1 MQGIIL
7 AGGKNIRMGRVKA
20 LLTINGETIIE
31 DIAEKLQRILL
42 DIIIVTNTP
51 ELFEFMDIPM
61 ISDIMPERGSL
72 GGIYS
77 GIYASNSFHSF
88 VVACD
93 MPFLVPEL
101 IKYMISEKDD
111 YDIVIPN
118 IDGEYEP
125 LHAIYSK
132 NCLKYM
138 EMLIK
143 ENNLKILDFFDKVKV
158 RNIDRTEVLK
168 FASPEVCF
176 YNINTPEDVVKSME
190 ILSRENRRHGNLPAG
205 EASSLDYKGN
215 IIKGK

>member
-20 LLTINGETIIE
+20 LLTLNGKTIIE
-31 DIAEKLQRILL
+31 DIVEKLQRILSE
-42 DIIIVTNTP
+42 IIIVTNTP
-51 ELFEFMDIPM
+51 ELFEFLNIPM
-61 ISDIMPERGSL
+61 ISDIIPERGSL

-77 GIYASNSFHSF
+77 GIYVSKSFHSF

-101 IKYMISEKDD
+101 IEFMIKEKED

-132 NCLKYM
+132 NCLEYIG
-138 EMLIK
+138 MLIK
-143 ENNLKILDFFDKVKV
+143 ENNLKILEFFDKVRI
-158 RNIDRTEVLK
+158 RNINKLEVLK
-168 FASPEVCF
+168 FASPEICF
-176 YNINTPEDVVKSME
+176 HNINTPEDLEESRS
-190 ILSRENRRHGNLPAG
+190 ILSRENRRR
-205 EASSLDYKGN
+205 
-215 IIKGK
+215 